1 MYFEPNPVDSK
12 AEKQAFLSN
21 KIKDNGE
28 FEGSDPTGMNSARF
42 PHLADAAPLYRE
54 FRSGDVRHSLADI
67 IKARTLLGYAPTHT
81 IHQGLESALGWYID
95 NLKRPYTNA

>member
-28 FEGSDPTGMNSARF
+28 FEGSDPTGSWKKAFLGLKSNN
-42 PHLADAAPLYRE
+42 YRHMLV
-54 FRSGDVRHSLADI
+54 SVTPGSDS
-67 IKARTLLGYAPTHT
+67 
-81 IHQGLESALGWYID
+81 Q
-95 NLKRPYTNA
+95 

>member
-28 FEGSDPTGMNSARF
+28 FEGSDPTGSCNSRI
-42 PHLADAAPLYRE
+42 PDLRE
-54 FRSGDVRHSLADI
+54 VI
-67 IKARTLLGYAPTHT
+67 
-81 IHQGLESALGWYID
+81 
-95 NLKRPYTNA
+95 

>member
-28 FEGSDPTGMNSARF
+28 FEGSDPTGKL
-42 PHLADAAPLYRE
+42 HAAH
-54 FRSGDVRHSLADI
+54 GHA
-67 IKARTLLGYAPTHT
+67 G
-81 IHQGLESALGWYID
+81 
-95 NLKRPYTNA
+95 

>member
-28 FEGSDPTGMNSARF
+28 FEGSDPTGRNNLSIFTKIRN
-42 PHLADAAPLYRE
+42 
-54 FRSGDVRHSLADI
+54 GDIR
-67 IKARTLLGYAPTHT
+67 LLLM
-81 IHQGLESALGWYID
+81 I
-95 NLKRPYTNA
+95 LKSWLVNHG

>member
-28 FEGSDPTGMNSARF
+28 FEGSDPTGSPRA
-42 PHLADAAPLYRE
+42 
-54 FRSGDVRHSLADI
+54 VV
-67 IKARTLLGYAPTHT
+67 
-81 IHQGLESALGWYID
+81 
-95 NLKRPYTNA
+95 LKIFSR

>member
-28 FEGSDPTGMNSARF
+28 LEGSDPTGIVMSPAEYENRRDVQK
-42 PHLADAAPLYRE
+42 LA
-54 FRSGDVRHSLADI
+54 
-67 IKARTLLGYAPTHT
+67 
-81 IHQGLESALGWYID
+81 
-95 NLKRPYTNA
+95 

>member
-28 FEGSDPTGMNSARF
+28 FEGSDPTGITSTVPPF
-42 PHLADAAPLYRE
+42 
-54 FRSGDVRHSLADI
+54 
-67 IKARTLLGYAPTHT
+67 
-81 IHQGLESALGWYID
+81 ID
-95 NLKRPYTNA
+95 

>member
-28 FEGSDPTGMNSARF
+28 FEGSDPTGSC
-42 PHLADAAPLYRE
+42 PYSIL
-54 FRSGDVRHSLADI
+54 RSLRTISIFWSWLLK
-67 IKARTLLGYAPTHT
+67 IKWPSPG
-81 IHQGLESALGWYID
+81 
-95 NLKRPYTNA
+95 